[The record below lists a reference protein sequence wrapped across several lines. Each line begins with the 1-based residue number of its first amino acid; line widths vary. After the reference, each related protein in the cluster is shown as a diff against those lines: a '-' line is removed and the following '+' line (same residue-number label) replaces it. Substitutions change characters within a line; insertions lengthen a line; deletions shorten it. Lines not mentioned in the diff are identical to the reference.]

1 MDREEFDMVGRRVA
15 VLTRAFNN
23 REGFGRDH
31 DTLPDRVKKSGSN
44 PVTDR
49 ELDAMLDEFYDAS
62 GFTSDGIV
70 PEQLLIELGIK

>member
-1 MDREEFDMVGRRVA
+1 MNRNEFDMVGRRVA

-23 REGFGRDH
+23 REGFGRDQ
-31 DTLPDRVKKSGSN
+31 DTLPGRVMKSGSN
-44 PVTDR
+44 PVTDL
-49 ELDAMLDEFYDAS
+49 ELDAMLDEFYDSS